1 MLKHLSRLS
10 SKFDA
15 HDDPYVAEF
24 LDYSSSSDNENNHLS
39 PDRQLALETNQD
51 ASEDNNNNNNNQSGF
66 RSSEYQ
72 MSIDKR

>member
-1 MLKHLSRLS
+1 LSRLS

-24 LDYSSSSDNENNHLS
+24 LDCSSSDNENNLS
-39 PDRQLALETNQD
+39 PDRQTAETNQD
-51 ASEDNNNNNNNQSGF
+51 ASEDNNNQSEAGF